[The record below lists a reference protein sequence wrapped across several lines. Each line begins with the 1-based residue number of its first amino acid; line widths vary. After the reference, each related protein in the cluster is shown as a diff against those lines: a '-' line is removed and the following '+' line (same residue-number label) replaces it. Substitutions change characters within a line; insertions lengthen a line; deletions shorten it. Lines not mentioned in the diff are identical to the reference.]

1 MNWRL
6 TRFFIAADDVNK
18 VLKEAG
24 VKGDKKAIETMI
36 KLLEGKTVAEMI
48 NEGYGKFA
56 QMSTG
61 GGGGGAAAATAPA
74 AGGDAPAE
82 KKEEKPKEESEEM
95 DLGGGLFGDEDDYW
109 AISLVARLKVRLG
122 YLNEET

>member
-61 GGGGGAAAATAPA
+61 GGGGAAATEAPA
-74 AGGDAPAE
+74 AGGAAPAE

>member
-6 TRFFIAADDVNK
+6 TRFFIAADDVLK
-18 VLKEAG
+18 VLKDSG

-36 KLLEGKTVAEMI
+36 KLLEGKTVAQMI

-61 GGGGGAAAATAPA
+61 GGGGAAAASEAPA
-74 AGGDAPAE
+74 AGGDAPAA

-95 DLGGGLFGDEDDYW
+95 DLGGGLFGDDDDYW
-109 AISLVARLKVRLG
+109 AISLVAQLNVRLG

>member
-1 MNWRL
+1 M
-6 TRFFIAADDVNK
+6 K

-24 VKGDKKAIETMI
+24 VKGDKKSVETMI
-36 KLLEGKTVAEMI
+36 KLLEGKTVAQMI

-61 GGGGGAAAATAPA
+61 GGGGGAAAASEAPA
-74 AGGDAPAE
+74 AGGDAPA

-95 DLGGGLFGDEDDYW
+95 DLGGGLFGDEDDY
-109 AISLVARLKVRLG
+109 
-122 YLNEET
+122 

>member
-1 MNWRL
+1 MKTGNFSTNWRL
-6 TRFFIAADDVNK
+6 TRFFIAADDVLK
-18 VLKEAG
+18 VLKDSG

-36 KLLEGKTVAEMI
+36 KLLEGKTVAQMI

-61 GGGGGAAAATAPA
+61 GGGGAAAASEAPA
-74 AGGDAPAE
+74 AGGDAPAA

-95 DLGGGLFGDEDDYW
+95 DLGGGLFGDDDDYW
-109 AISLVARLKVRLG
+109 DWRVHWL
-122 YLNEET
+122 

>member
-1 MNWRL
+1 M
-6 TRFFIAADDVNK
+6 K

-24 VKGDKKAIETMI
+24 VKGDKKSVETMI
-36 KLLEGKTVAEMI
+36 KLLEGKTVAQMI

-61 GGGGGAAAATAPA
+61 GGGGAAAASEAPA
-74 AGGDAPAE
+74 AGGDAPA

-95 DLGGGLFGDEDDYW
+95 DLGGGLFGDEDDY
-109 AISLVARLKVRLG
+109 
-122 YLNEET
+122 